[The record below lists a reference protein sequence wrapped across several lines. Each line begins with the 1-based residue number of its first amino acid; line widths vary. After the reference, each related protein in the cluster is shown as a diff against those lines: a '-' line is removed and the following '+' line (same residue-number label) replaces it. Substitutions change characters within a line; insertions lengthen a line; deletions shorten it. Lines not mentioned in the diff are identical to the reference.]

1 MVFLVVIL
9 SCPKFSVWSS
19 FLQLLEWIFSLFSRL
34 GFLFLNWSFIMDC
47 RYFLLVMK
55 PPYVSAFP
63 PITSHWVFSCFLTK
77 PCTFLPPCLFSSHS
91 LFLVHPPS
99 LIAVWKPSH
108 SSVLFTKC
116 FKKKKNFFLCFQL
129 NVNILVFIKAKS
141 PLYFSVLCVCSVP
154 FYSTVH
160 IFNAGS
166 LFYLCNFWNTLLIAL
181 HSAWRW
187 DWI

>member
-9 SCPKFSVWSS
+9 SCPKFGVWSS

-63 PITSHWVFSCFLTK
+63 PITSHWVFSCFLTM

-116 FKKKKNFFLCFQL
+116 FKKKKKLM
-129 NVNILVFIKAKS
+129 
-141 PLYFSVLCVCSVP
+141 FSVECEYIDIYQGKITPLFLSNLCSVP

-160 IFNAGS
+160 IFNAGT

-187 DWI
+187 GWI

>member
-1 MVFLVVIL
+1 MVLSGLFGCDFELSQVQCLIFFSSIARMDFQLIL
-9 SCPKFSVWSS
+9 K
-19 FLQLLEWIFSLFSRL
+19 IRLFI
-34 GFLFLNWSFIMDC
+34 LNWSFIMDC

-55 PPYVSAFP
+55 LQYVSAFP
-63 PITSHWVFSCFLTK
+63 PITSHWVFYCFLTM

-116 FKKKKNFFLCFQL
+116 LKKKKHLCFQL

-141 PLYFSVLCVCSVP
+141 PPLFLSNLC
-154 FYSTVH
+154 
-160 IFNAGS
+160 
-166 LFYLCNFWNTLLIAL
+166 LLCTLLFNCAYL
-181 HSAWRW
+181 QYR
-187 DWI
+187 DTVLLM